1 MKPID
6 LQLGDDVIVK
16 GCFYPTKDPVYLRED
31 LLEIDLPSG
40 LTIDVG
46 WYPEGDPKGAYR
58 IVVFQGYWVRQ
69 VIEPITTP
77 ETDRAVQ
84 VIRSLC
90 SMFAAPRLS
99 SSSSSG
105 IVTMSYTVP
114 PFRAFRQVVIPRLPP
129 TSLKTFT
136 VPVRNE
142 ITICSTSSQLP
153 RREYALS

>member
-6 LQLGDDVIVK
+6 LHLGDDVIVK
-16 GCFYPTKDPVYLRED
+16 GNLYPTKDPVYLRED

-40 LTIDVG
+40 VTIDVG
-46 WYPEGDPKGAYR
+46 WYPEGDPEGAYR
-58 IVVFQGYWVRQ
+58 IVVFKGYWVRQ
-69 VIEPITTP
+69 IIEPITTP

-99 SSSSSG
+99 F
-105 IVTMSYTVP
+105 VDMSYTVR
-114 PFRAFRQVVIPRLPP
+114 PFRAFGQVVIPGRQP
-129 TSLKTFT
+129 TSLETFT
-136 VPVRNE
+136 IPDRDE